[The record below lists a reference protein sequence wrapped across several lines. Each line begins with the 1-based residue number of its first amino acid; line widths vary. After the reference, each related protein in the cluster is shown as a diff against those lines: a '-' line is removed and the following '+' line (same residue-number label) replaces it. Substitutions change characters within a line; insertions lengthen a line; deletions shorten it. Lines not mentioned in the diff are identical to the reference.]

1 MKFELP
7 DTRDEIS
14 GASVSSIPMIFSRE
28 YFSIGLWNEMKPLLQ
43 KHYAETA
50 NKFYGPFNPD
60 IEFYNKAQDMTRIF
74 TMRQEDRLVG
84 YQIYFI
90 LGDPHSL
97 GRVQAVQDVL
107 YLEPESRK
115 GLIAYRFMKWCVDQL
130 SGEVD
135 VIFQRIS
142 ARNDFGNLFRR
153 MGFVLEDLTYAME
166 VS

>member
-1 MKFELP
+1 MRYAREP
-7 DTRDEIS
+7 Y
-14 GASVSSIPMIFSRE
+14 SV
-28 YFSIGLWNEMKPLLQ
+28 GLVEEMKPLLR
-43 KHYAETA
+43 KHHAEIA
-50 NKFYGPFNPD
+50 NGLYGEFNPD
-60 IEFYNKAQDMTRIF
+60 ISFYEAAQHMLRIF
-74 TMRQEDRLVG
+74 TMRHEDRLIG

-90 LGDPHSL
+90 LGDPHSF

-130 SGEVD
+130 RGEVN
-135 VIFQRIS
+135 VIAQRIS